1 MLFSSVTFL
10 FFFLPIVFTL
20 YYISLKKI
28 KNYTLLLFS
37 IIFYAWG
44 GILYLPLLI
53 ISIMINYIFGLQIEK
68 YKDNNK
74 KRKNIL
80 IISIIF
86 NVLFLG
92 VFKYTNFIID
102 NINIIFK
109 TSINIPIIPL
119 PIGISFYTFQAMSYV
134 IDVYRNDGKVQKNI
148 FNLALYISM
157 FPQLVAG
164 PIVRY
169 ETIDNQITNRIHNI
183 DKFNQG
189 IERLTIGL
197 FKKVII
203 SNTVGELS
211 ALIYSLSNYQ
221 MSISVAWLGAIAYTL
236 QVYFDFSG
244 YSDMAIGLG
253 KMLGFEFLENF
264 NYPYISKS
272 VSEFWRRW
280 HISLGSWFRDYI
292 YIPLGGNRVSNI
304 KTYRNLTIVWLITG
318 IWHGASWNFVAWG
331 LYFGIFI
338 MLERAFL
345 QNILN
350 KIPKVFSHI
359 YLLIVVIF
367 GWVLFS
373 KPDLKSAID
382 YMKIMIGVG
391 EYPFINGYTTFYL
404 SQYWLSLTMAIILST
419 PIIKRTKQLII
430 KSNKKIMTEIE
441 IIRPLI
447 YFILFFITTV
457 YLVNSTFNPFIYF
470 NF

>member
-20 YYISLKKI
+20 YYISPKKI

-53 ISIMINYIFGLQIEK
+53 ISIIINYIFGIQIEK

-419 PIIKRTKQLII
+419 PIINRTKQLII
-430 KSNKKIMTEIE
+430 KSNKKIMTAIE
-441 IIRPLI
+441 IIKPLI

>member
-20 YYISLKKI
+20 YYISPKKI

-169 ETIDNQITNRIHNI
+169 ETIDNQITTRVHNI

-419 PIIKRTKQLII
+419 PIIKRTKQLIK

-441 IIRPLI
+441 IIKPLI

>member
-20 YYISLKKI
+20 YYISPKKI

-318 IWHGASWNFVAWG
+318 IWHGASWNFVEWG

-382 YMKIMIGVG
+382 YMKIMIGIG

-430 KSNKKIMTEIE
+430 KSNKKIMTAIE
-441 IIRPLI
+441 IIKPLI